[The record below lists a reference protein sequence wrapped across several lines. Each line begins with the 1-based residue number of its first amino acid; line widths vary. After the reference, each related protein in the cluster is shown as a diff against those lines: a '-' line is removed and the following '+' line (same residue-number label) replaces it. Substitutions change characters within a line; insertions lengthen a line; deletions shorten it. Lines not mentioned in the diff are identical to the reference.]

1 MMEASHSVPELVAAA
16 QIDAKTSQDRI
27 SDILNLME
35 GQTASAAQIEEL
47 TAATVALELTAVDIF
62 SVFEARMQR
71 HFKRGPFSRKLKA
84 ALLAAGQADLADRVH
99 QHYLA
104 INVLKHGTG
113 ASYRELLSNKST
125 LIVVEKPK
133 DTTAVDAP
141 ASAGLIDVTVPGF
154 FDGLT
159 TTILEAY
166 HFLENR

>member
-1 MMEASHSVPELVAAA
+1 MDTSMNMLELVAAA
-16 QIDAKTSQDRI
+16 QANAKASQDRI
-27 SDILNLME
+27 AEILAQMDGQAGSD
-35 GQTASAAQIEEL
+35 AQAEEL
-47 TAATVALELTAVDIF
+47 AAATIAIELAAVDIF

-84 ALLAAGQADLADRVH
+84 ELLAAGQADLADRVH

-104 INVLKHGTG
+104 VNVLKHGTG

-125 LIVVEKPK
+125 LVVVKK
-133 DTTAVDAP
+133 RQDDADSTTP
-141 ASAGLIDVTVPGF
+141 QTGLVDVTVPGF

-159 TTILEAY
+159 ETILEAY